1 MEIAGTSAVITGG
14 GNGIGHAIALALACE
29 GANVAVADLEPDA
42 ADRVAG
48 DVEALGVRALAAQ
61 VDVTREEDLENL
73 ADEARSAFGSVEL
86 LFNNAGVGA
95 GRTGGRLRKLPQPL
109 LLLTQGD

>member
-48 DVEALGVRALAAQ
+48 DVEALGVRALERCQQCPPRKPRTWCSRAS
-61 VDVTREEDLENL
+61 
-73 ADEARSAFGSVEL
+73 ARTVSSC
-86 LFNNAGVGA
+86 
-95 GRTGGRLRKLPQPL
+95 
-109 LLLTQGD
+109 